1 MCVCVCVCVCVCA
14 CACVC
19 ESHRLY
25 VSSQMLFFSEGALCI
40 QFLVAP
46 GKSCVHAIVETDKEL
61 TEPWEAK
68 SPIIMQC
75 LF

>member
-1 MCVCVCVCVCVCA
+1 MRACVRACV
-14 CACVC
+14 CVC

-46 GKSCVHAIVETDKEL
+46 GKTVCPQHTTMEIDKEL

-68 SPIIMQC
+68 SPIIMRC